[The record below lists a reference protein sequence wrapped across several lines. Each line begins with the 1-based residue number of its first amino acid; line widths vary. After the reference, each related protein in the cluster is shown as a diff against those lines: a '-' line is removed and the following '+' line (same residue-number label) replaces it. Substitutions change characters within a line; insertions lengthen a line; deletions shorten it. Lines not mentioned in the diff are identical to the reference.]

1 MQRGFWCQ
9 TLRFEPQ
16 TVVVHLCI
24 PRLWI
29 RTRCSNSHRHQGLV
43 IIGQFFRD
51 EEKYLGCVLWMKSS
65 WVSVTVCVAELD
77 SGGSP
82 STAVT
87 VDRREPRPTSEG
99 NPTYWHP
106 TIWTWSKISLDLVG
120 EKKLFPV
127 IETIVVQ
134 ISEYKSVQRS
144 GDYWLAAAAQLDYSD
159 CKLSSN
165 LLIKF
170 IICWPQPTHLCN
182 ICLCMNGRVIGCCRS
197 RFLPALMRDWLCQL
211 VIHHSCSVRC
221 KQYIIA
227 SNLTISNQSHR
238 AATDR
243 MTGIIKIEHDL
254 GELIF
259 SLHPTL
265 SVYS

>member
-29 RTRCSNSHRHQGLV
+29 RTRCSNSHRHQALV

-106 TIWTWSKISLDLVG
+106 TIWTWSKIRKGRILFITLVVFYWSELRVISLNLKTATIQQWLIQSLSIRLLVPH
-120 EKKLFPV
+120 LTP
-127 IETIVVQ
+127 
-134 ISEYKSVQRS
+134 R
-144 GDYWLAAAAQLDYSD
+144 
-159 CKLSSN
+159 SN
-165 LLIKF
+165 LVSNESRKYRISL
-170 IICWPQPTHLCN
+170 
-182 ICLCMNGRVIGCCRS
+182 RSEVITS
-197 RFLPALMRDWLCQL
+197 PD
-211 VIHHSCSVRC
+211 
-221 KQYIIA
+221 
-227 SNLTISNQSHR
+227 
-238 AATDR
+238 
-243 MTGIIKIEHDL
+243 
-254 GELIF
+254 
-259 SLHPTL
+259 
-265 SVYS
+265 